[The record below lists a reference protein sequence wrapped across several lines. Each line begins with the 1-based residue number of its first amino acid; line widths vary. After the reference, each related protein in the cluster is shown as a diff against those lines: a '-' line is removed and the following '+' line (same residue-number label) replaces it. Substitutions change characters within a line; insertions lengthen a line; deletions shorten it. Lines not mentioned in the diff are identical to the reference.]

1 MCKWSS
7 VHIHIKKI
15 HKQFMPLMS
24 CWCFLKNVKECECI
38 TQCTVVQLLKKNW
51 TMISMYKF
59 SVNNIKTAFF

>member
-38 TQCTVVQLLKKNW
+38 TQCTVVQLLKKKLDND
-51 TMISMYKF
+51 F
-59 SVNNIKTAFF
+59 NV